1 MMHMHM
7 TDIIIKKRNGE
18 ELTPGEITFFVEGY
32 TSGDVPDYQAAAF
45 LMACFFNELNDAETK
60 ALTEAMTHSGDVA
73 DLSAIHGIKGDKHS
87 TGGVADTTTLVLAP
101 LVAACGLKLA
111 KMSGRGLGHTGGTL
125 DKMES
130 IPGVTTTLTME
141 DFIKQ
146 VNEIGVAVMGQTM
159 TVCPAD
165 KKMYALRDVTGTV
178 DSIPLIASS
187 IMSKKLASGAD
198 VIVLDVKTGSG
209 AFMKTLDEATRLAE
223 VMVETGKRAGKRTV
237 ALVSDMNQP
246 LGQAVGNGM
255 EVMEAIE
262 IVRGEREG
270 DLKDV
275 AMELASHLLVL
286 GEIADS
292 KKTAREMLDR
302 AIKDGSGIKKM
313 KELVQAQGGNPA
325 AVDDFSLFEQPSEY
339 GEYLAKSDGY
349 IAGIATEMVGHTS
362 VILGAGR
369 AKKDDAIDFS
379 VGIWVDKRLGDP
391 VKKGEA
397 VFKVY
402 ANDKNKLDEAL
413 AILDNAVTI
422 TDTPQGKPKLIYA
435 VID

>member
-1 MMHMHM
+1 MQMHM

-18 ELTPGEITFFVEGY
+18 ELTPEEITFFVDGY
-32 TSGDVPDYQAAAF
+32 ARDDIPDYQAAAF
-45 LMACFFNELNDAETK
+45 LMACFFNELNDVETK

-73 DLSAIHGIKGDKHS
+73 DLSAIHGVKGDKHS

-141 DFIKQ
+141 AFIKQ

-165 KKMYALRDVTGTV
+165 KKMYGLRDVTGTV

-223 VMVETGKRAGKRTV
+223 VMVETGKRAGKKTV

-262 IVRGEREG
+262 IVRGERDG

-275 AMELASHLLVL
+275 ALELASHLLVL
-286 GEIADS
+286 GQVADTKDS
-292 KKTAREMLDR
+292 AREMLEQ

-313 KELVQAQGGNPA
+313 KELVKAQGGNPA

-339 GEYLAKSDGY
+339 GEYLAKTDGY
-349 IAGIATEMVGHTS
+349 IAGIDTEKVGHTS

-369 AKKDDAIDFS
+369 AKKEDTIDFS
-379 VGIWVDKRLGDP
+379 VGIWVDKRLGDK
-391 VKKGEA
+391 VSKGDPI
-397 VFKVY
+397 FKVY
-402 ANDKNKLDEAL
+402 ANDKNKLAEAL
-413 AILDNAVTI
+413 AILDSAVVI
-422 TDTPQGKPKLIYA
+422 DEAPQKKPELIYT
-435 VID
+435 VIN

>member
-1 MMHMHM
+1 MQMHM

-18 ELTPGEITFFVEGY
+18 ELTPEEITFFVDGY
-32 TSGDVPDYQAAAF
+32 TRDDIPDYQAAAF
-45 LMACFFNELNDAETK
+45 LMACFFNELNDVETK

-73 DLSAIHGIKGDKHS
+73 DLSAIHGVKGDKHS

-141 DFIKQ
+141 AFIKQ

-165 KKMYALRDVTGTV
+165 KKMYGLRDVTGTV

-223 VMVETGKRAGKRTV
+223 VMVETGKRAGKKTV

-262 IVRGEREG
+262 IVRGERDG

-275 AMELASHLLVL
+275 ALELASHLLVL
-286 GEIADS
+286 GQVADTKDS
-292 KKTAREMLDR
+292 AREMLEQ

-313 KELVQAQGGNPA
+313 KELVKAQGGNPA

-339 GEYLAKSDGY
+339 GEYLAKTDGY
-349 IAGIATEMVGHTS
+349 IAGIDTEKVGHTS

-369 AKKDDAIDFS
+369 AKKEDTIDFS
-379 VGIWVDKRLGDP
+379 VGIWVDKRLGDK
-391 VKKGEA
+391 VSKGDPI
-397 VFKVY
+397 FKVY
-402 ANDKNKLDEAL
+402 ANDKNKLAEAL
-413 AILDNAVTI
+413 AILDSAVVI
-422 TDTPQGKPKLIYA
+422 DEAPQKKPELIYT
-435 VID
+435 VIN